1 MTAEVPLRNSL
12 LLRLLLTSLVISL
25 LSIGATAWLT
35 VRGTSLAIEQE
46 RGQVLAD
53 DTAVQDTLT
62 AFAATHR
69 SWEGVERTVRELADR
84 TGRGI
89 VLTTRNRRL
98 ITASDR
104 DRAGDLPVNASA
116 VIDPLHVTAHP
127 GQGIDPAQQMSRI
140 DPRAV
145 GPYRL
150 PADERAELR
159 RLARAEATCLNGKL
173 GRPAY
178 IVEGYS
184 GRPEVRLSRTATEA
198 APMCR
203 SKDLTAPTRTEAA
216 ALAELAG
223 LVRRCAERHGV
234 PSPESVRIDMRL
246 RPEYQGSEA
255 EQAIVDECAEEGRRE
270 QLTGHVAP
278 AALLFVTDSP
288 RAAVRVFDL
297 TPSGTL
303 RVVGTTALVLAV
315 TIALTTV
322 IAVRL
327 VRPLR
332 ALADAARAPDGRHL
346 RIPVTTKDETGY
358 LAAALNDLSER
369 RERTEEQRRAMVS
382 DIAHELRTP
391 LTNIRGWL
399 DAAQDGIAEPDAAL
413 LASLQEEAHLLQHII
428 DDLQVLAAA
437 DAGTLHLNPQAVR
450 LDDLI
455 GQSAAAHRAGAR
467 AKDVELVVH
476 TAGGL
481 SVHVDPVRLR
491 QVIGNLLSNAV
502 RHTPPGGRVTL
513 GARRAPRGVELRVT
527 DTGAGIRPEDLPRVF
542 DRFWRGD
549 TSRSRKTGGS
559 GLGLS
564 IVRQLVRA
572 HGGDVC
578 VTSRP
583 GVETA
588 FTIRLPDETLPA
600 RRP

>member
-69 SWEGVERTVRELADR
+69 GWEGVERTVRELADR

-89 VLTTRNRRL
+89 VLTTRNRRP
-98 ITASDR
+98 ITASDP
-104 DRAGDLPVNASA
+104 DRARDLPVNASA

-127 GQGIDPAQQMSRI
+127 GQGIDPAQQISRI

-159 RLARAEATCLNGKL
+159 RLARAETTCLNGKL

-198 APMCR
+198 APLCL
-203 SKDLTAPTRTEAA
+203 SKELAAPTRTEAV
-216 ALAELAG
+216 ALAELER
-223 LVRRCAERHGV
+223 LVRRCAERHHV
-234 PSPESVRIDMRL
+234 PSPQSVRIDTRL
-246 RPEYQGSEA
+246 RPEYRGSEA

-303 RVVGTTALVLAV
+303 RIVGTTALVLAV

-332 ALADAARAPDGRHL
+332 ALADAARAPDGQHL

-413 LASLQEEAHLLQHII
+413 LTSLQEEAHLLQHII

-437 DAGTLHLNPQAVR
+437 DAGTLHLGPQAVR

-455 GQSAAAHRAGAR
+455 GQSAAAHRAGAK
-467 AKDVELVVH
+467 AKNVDLVVH
-476 TAGGL
+476 TAGDL
-481 SVHVDPVRLR
+481 SVHADPVRLR

-559 GLGLS
+559 GLGLA

-572 HGGDVC
+572 HGGDVW

-588 FTIRLPDETLPA
+588 FTIRLPDEPSTA

>member
-1 MTAEVPLRNSL
+1 MAAEVPLRNSL

-53 DTAVQDTLT
+53 DAAIQDTLT
-62 AFAATHR
+62 AFAASHR
-69 SWEGVERTVRELADR
+69 SWEGVERVVRELADR

-89 VLTTRNRRL
+89 VLTTRTRRP

-104 DRAGDLPVNASA
+104 ERAGALPVNASA

-127 GQGIDPAQQMSRI
+127 GQGIDPEQQISRI

-159 RLARAEATCLNGKL
+159 RLARAEVECLAGSL

-178 IVEGYS
+178 IAEGFS
-184 GRPEVRLSRTATEA
+184 GRPEVRLSRTDTEA
-198 APMCR
+198 APLCL
-203 SKDLTAPTRTEAA
+203 SKELAAPTRTEAA
-216 ALAELAG
+216 ALAELER
-223 LVRRCAERHGV
+223 LVRRCAERHHV
-234 PSPESVRIDMRL
+234 PAPGSVRIDVRL

-255 EQAIVDECAEEGRRE
+255 EQTIVDECVEEGRRE

-278 AALLFVTDSP
+278 AALLFVTDSS
-288 RAAVRVFDL
+288 REAVRVFDL
-297 TPSGTL
+297 SPSGTL
-303 RVVGTTALVLAV
+303 RIVGTTALVLAV
-315 TIALTTV
+315 TLALTTV

-346 RIPVTTKDETGY
+346 RIPVTTKDETGS

-399 DAAQDGIAEPDAAL
+399 DAAQDGIAEPDSVL
-413 LASLQEEAHLLQHII
+413 FASLQEEAHLLQHII

-437 DAGTLHLNPQAVR
+437 DAGTLHLSPREVR

-455 GQSAAAHRAGAR
+455 GQSAAAHRAGAK
-467 AKDVELVVH
+467 AKNVELIVH
-476 TAGGL
+476 AAGDL
-481 SVHVDPVRLR
+481 SVHADPVRLR
-491 QVIGNLLSNAV
+491 QVMGNLLSNAI
-502 RHTPPGGRVTL
+502 RHTPPGGRVVL
-513 GARRAPRGVELRVT
+513 DAHRVPGGVELRVT
-527 DTGAGIRPEDLPRVF
+527 DTGSGIPPEDLPRVF

-572 HGGDVC
+572 HGGEVL
-578 VTSRP
+578 VTSHP

-588 FTIRLPDETLPA
+588 FTVRLPHETSPTG
-600 RRP
+600 RP

>member
-1 MTAEVPLRNSL
+1 MAAEVPLRNSL

-53 DTAVQDTLT
+53 DAAIQDTLT
-62 AFAATHR
+62 AFAASHR
-69 SWEGVERTVRELADR
+69 SWEGVERIVRELAVR

-89 VLTTRNRRL
+89 VLTTRTRRP
-98 ITASDR
+98 ITTSDR
-104 DRAGDLPVNASA
+104 ERAGDLPVNASA

-127 GQGIDPAQQMSRI
+127 GQGIDPEQQISRI

-150 PADERAELR
+150 PADEQAELH
-159 RLARAEATCLNGKL
+159 RLARAEVTCLTGKL
-173 GRPAY
+173 GRSAY
-178 IVEGYS
+178 IVEGFS
-184 GRPEVRLSRTATEA
+184 GRPEVRLSRTETEA
-198 APMCR
+198 APMCL
-203 SKDLTAPTRTEAA
+203 SKELAAPTRTEAA
-216 ALAELAG
+216 ALAELEG
-223 LVRRCAERHGV
+223 LVRRCAERHHV
-234 PSPESVRIDMRL
+234 PAPESVRINVRL

-255 EQAIVDECAEEGRRE
+255 EQTIVDECAEEGRRE

-278 AALLFVTDSP
+278 AALLFVTDSS

-303 RVVGTTALVLAV
+303 RIVGTTALVLAV

-332 ALADAARAPDGRHL
+332 ALADAARAPDGQHI

-437 DAGTLHLNPQAVR
+437 DAGTLHLSPREVR
-450 LDDLI
+450 LADLI
-455 GQSAAAHRAGAR
+455 GQSAAAHRAGAK
-467 AKDVELVVH
+467 AKNVELIVYA
-476 TAGGL
+476 TGDP
-481 SVHVDPVRLR
+481 SVHADPVRLR
-491 QVIGNLLSNAV
+491 QVIGNLLSNAI
-502 RHTPPGGRVTL
+502 RHTPSGGRVAL
-513 GARRAPRGVELRVT
+513 NAHPVPGGAELRVT
-527 DTGAGIRPEDLPRVF
+527 DTGSGIRPADLPRVF
-542 DRFWRGD
+542 DRFWRED

-572 HGGDVC
+572 HGGEVF
-578 VTSRP
+578 VTSHP
-583 GVETA
+583 GVETV
-588 FTIRLPDETLPA
+588 FTIRLPHEASPA
-600 RRP
+600 RQP